1 METCTRN
8 LRYCPGISCVSYLAA
23 ALGESYSDAYICSI
37 HGVKLANLTSRLS
50 LHEKTFLLTS
60 GVADVNALGAIL
72 EEDSRYGLTSCRVF
86 AGYQL
91 SYPEEKILELSPQ
104 ECRSLREEGLYVCMI
119 KNSAARSRSLAPRMR
134 DEEFLRERVPMTK
147 EEIRHISICKLCL
160 QADSVLYD
168 VGSGTGSIAVEAAA
182 LSENLNVYAIEQK
195 ENAVALIRKNAEQF
209 GLENIHIVHAKAPEG
224 MDELPAPTHA
234 FIGGSGGNLR
244 EILTCCAG

>member
-1 METCTRN
+1 
-8 LRYCPGISCVSYLAA
+8 
-23 ALGESYSDAYICSI
+23 
-37 HGVKLANLTSRLS
+37 
-50 LHEKTFLLTS
+50 
-60 GVADVNALGAIL
+60 
-72 EEDSRYGLTSCRVF
+72 
-86 AGYQL
+86 
-91 SYPEEKILELSPQ
+91 
-104 ECRSLREEGLYVCMI
+104 MI
-119 KNSAARSRSLAPRMR
+119 KNATARSRSLAPRMR

-182 LSENLNVYAIEQK
+182 LSEDLSVYAIEQK

-244 EILTCCAG
+244 EILTCLREKNPGIRIVINAISMETIAELTELLRDPEFPVEADIVQLQASRAKQIGAYHLMQAENPVWICALRFDEETL

>member
-1 METCTRN
+1 
-8 LRYCPGISCVSYLAA
+8 
-23 ALGESYSDAYICSI
+23 
-37 HGVKLANLTSRLS
+37 
-50 LHEKTFLLTS
+50 
-60 GVADVNALGAIL
+60 
-72 EEDSRYGLTSCRVF
+72 
-86 AGYQL
+86 
-91 SYPEEKILELSPQ
+91 
-104 ECRSLREEGLYVCMI
+104 
-119 KNSAARSRSLAPRMR
+119 
-134 DEEFLRERVPMTK
+134 MTK

-182 LSENLNVYAIEQK
+182 LSEDLSVYAIEQK

-244 EILTCCAG
+244 EILTCLRGENPGIRIVINADLHGDDRRADGAAARSRSSLWRRISYSCRRAARNRSEPIT